1 MTTVNNYI
9 NGEIVPPTTNEYLDI
24 INPSNSECI
33 GKVALSNSTDVNA
46 AVTAAHS

>member
-9 NGEIVPPTTNEYLDI
+9 NGEIVPPTTNEYLYI
-24 INPSNSECI
+24 INPSNSKCI